1 MSCFPLFVIRSY
13 SFHLYFVVRNTVL
26 ERQLLR
32 LGYPLKS
39 ELRRERVR
47 VGGGEGYEII
57 VEEQAKR
64 EVTGEMRG
72 ALFGAEN
79 EHDC

>member
-1 MSCFPLFVIRSY
+1 M
-13 SFHLYFVVRNTVL
+13 
-26 ERQLLR
+26 R

-39 ELRRERVR
+39 ELRREKES
-47 VGGGEGYEII
+47 GGKGYERI